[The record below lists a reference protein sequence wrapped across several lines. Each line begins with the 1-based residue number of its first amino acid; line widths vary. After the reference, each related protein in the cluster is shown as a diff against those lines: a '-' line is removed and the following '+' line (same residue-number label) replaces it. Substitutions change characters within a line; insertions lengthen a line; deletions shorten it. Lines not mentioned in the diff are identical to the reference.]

1 MDRIIEPCLNVWSA
15 FLGLHPKTRVYLMG
29 GEAPYMPKSVPKE
42 TLGGHLCEFLWQR
55 DVKRRNADPF
65 AETEETDV
73 SR

>member
-1 MDRIIEPCLNVWSA
+1 
-15 FLGLHPKTRVYLMG
+15 MG